1 MNVAVQTGASKA
13 KRGTALV
20 SESRMSGRGEE
31 VVVLLHVEASPQD
44 AKQLEKECL
53 TVVEHA
59 LLETDGDAAER
70 LDGSLKEMNG
80 LFKGLSV
87 AQSIGE
93 IHAIVAIVDTAGIL
107 HVSHAG
113 RAEAYV
119 VRGGA
124 ASQITEYTR
133 GKSMPAFVHIA
144 SGGLEPRDVII
155 FSTQRLLRTVTP
167 AQLAQLAQRGD
178 HLMDELTMELESE
191 GEQAALAIV
200 SVSGRAQAGAEK
212 AQLNVEKSTRARR
225 RTTVMGVL
233 SGAGETVMSL
243 VGRLKTM
250 VPGSLASSVRK
261 KSAGIIKDL
270 SDPKRK
276 RRAHLLLLAGVVA
289 VFLVIWVVVNL
300 STGSQRRQTRAELE
314 SRLEEVGQ
322 LLRTA
327 ENRRL
332 SGEIDSTNAILE
344 QAQERAKQVMDNE
357 SNLFRAEAL
366 GLLEKIQTKR
376 EEINNIVRIS
386 PYPVANLSAKDDAVD
401 ALGVLPV
408 KEGEFAIYDRQNI
421 YRVLLSAVDNPE
433 RVVGEELILD
443 GDAFPRYQTM
453 LFMLTDQ
460 SVIELIN
467 GQPTSMKTDDPAGW
481 IKGTDVKTY
490 LRYLYLLSPENNQIY
505 KYERLTNRYGPPAQY
520 NVNGDLSG
528 ALDMD
533 IDGSVF
539 ILKKGGQ
546 VVKLLRGEVQ
556 PFAVR
561 HLPEGALSD
570 ASKVFKV
577 PDGHLYFLDP
587 KHAKVIVT
595 TDGGATGGASYVKQF
610 VLQGDT
616 LGELRDLYVDDEE
629 NKLYLLDAKRVHGV
643 DLR

>member
-1 MNVAVQTGASKA
+1 M
-13 KRGTALV
+13 
-20 SESRMSGRGEE
+20 
-31 VVVLLHVEASPQD
+31 
-44 AKQLEKECL
+44 
-53 TVVEHA
+53 
-59 LLETDGDAAER
+59 
-70 LDGSLKEMNG
+70 
-80 LFKGLSV
+80 
-87 AQSIGE
+87 
-93 IHAIVAIVDTAGIL
+93 
-107 HVSHAG
+107 
-113 RAEAYV
+113 
-119 VRGGA
+119 
-124 ASQITEYTR
+124 
-133 GKSMPAFVHIA
+133 
-144 SGGLEPRDVII
+144 
-155 FSTQRLLRTVTP
+155 
-167 AQLAQLAQRGD
+167 
-178 HLMDELTMELESE
+178 
-191 GEQAALAIV
+191 
-200 SVSGRAQAGAEK
+200 
-212 AQLNVEKSTRARR
+212 
-225 RTTVMGVL
+225 
-233 SGAGETVMSL
+233 
-243 VGRLKTM
+243 
-250 VPGSLASSVRK
+250 
-261 KSAGIIKDL
+261 
-270 SDPKRK
+270 
-276 RRAHLLLLAGVVA
+276 
-289 VFLVIWVVVNL
+289 FLVIWVVVNL

-332 SGEIDSTNAILE
+332 SGEIDSANAILE

-376 EEINNIVRIS
+376 EEINNIVRVS

-408 KEGEFAIYDRQNI
+408 KEGEFAVYDRQNI

-443 GDAFPRYQTM
+443 GEAFPRYQTM

-539 ILKKGGQ
+539 VLKKGGQ

-561 HLPEGALSD
+561 HLPEGALTD

-577 PDGHLYFLDP
+577 TDGHLYFLDP
-587 KHAKVIVT
+587 KHATVVVT
-595 TDGGATGGASYVKQF
+595 TDGGATGEASYVKQF